1 MNPLIASAGI
11 NMAGQLAGNALNTST
26 WKDNQSWLLNRQ
38 FDQWQKQVD
47 YLNYYNSPVNQIGR
61 LQSAGI
67 NPALAF
73 TNGVNN
79 TSSTSASIGGVAPT
93 GNASFKGVSP
103 LEIQQMRTSQEQ
115 LKGQKIANE
124 IAEEELEQKRI
135 ETDEKKQSHITNVY
149 ANQNAFRLAV
159 AQGGFNYNPN
169 FSHGWRD
176 RSGAYM
182 FVDTPSYGMPFGDF
196 SLGKMLDANEYYRDF
211 LSPGASAL
219 SIQYDPSLLS
229 GYQLGRMYHDFS
241 QKEYNTH
248 VSDESR
254 IKMENQRD
262 ELNALLN
269 WTNVNGNFA
278 DLTQLFGDDLK
289 REMSYKMRTFDA
301 QTQAAIAEFKEILSR
316 NTLLDALHQ
325 HGMLGN
331 EAPLL
336 RFFSDKTGHAG
347 FDSLYSAK
355 NYGLLK
361 ADAMLNALIQVGAD
375 VAGAY
380 LSRGAHRPF
389 DVTEI
394 RNGSHLRRTY

>member
-11 NMAGQLAGNALNTST
+11 NMAGQLAGNALNTFT

-124 IAEEELEQKRI
+124 IAEEELAQKRI

-149 ANQNAFRLAV
+149 ANQNAFRQAI

-169 FSHGWRD
+169 FSYGWRD

-182 FVDTPSYGMPFGDF
+182 FRDTPAYGMPLNDF
-196 SLGKMLDANEYYRDF
+196 SAGSMLDSNEYYRDF

-219 SIQYDPSLLS
+219 SVQYDPSILS
-229 GYQLGRMYHDFS
+229 HYQLGKLYGDNSMYG
-241 QKEYNTH
+241 YNTA
-248 VSDESR
+248 EWR
-254 IKMENQRD
+254 EKQEN
-262 ELNALLN
+262 LSNYLSA
-269 WTNVNGNFA
+269 TNIADNFG
-278 DLTQLFGDDLK
+278 DLTRLFGDDLQ
-289 REMSYKMRTFDA
+289 REISYKMRTFDA

-325 HGMLGN
+325 RGMLGN
-331 EAPLL
+331 ESPLL

-380 LSRGAHRPF
+380 LSRGARRPF
-389 DVTEI
+389 DVTEV
-394 RNGSHLRRTY
+394 RNGSHIRRTY

>member
-11 NMAGQLAGNALNTST
+11 NMAGQLAGNALNTFT

-135 ETDEKKQSHITNVY
+135 DTDEKRQAHITNVY
-149 ANQNAFRLAV
+149 SNQNAFRRAV
-159 AQGGFNYNPN
+159 AQGGFLFNPT
-169 FSHGWRD
+169 FGDVWQD
-176 RSGAYM
+176 RSGRYH
-182 FVDTPSYGMPFGDF
+182 FTTPSPGDYDSYHGHGFG
-196 SLGKMLDANEYYRDF
+196 SENVN
-211 LSPGASAL
+211 P
-219 SIQYDPSLLS
+219 IQFDPSILS
-229 GYQLGRMYHDFS
+229 LYQLGKLYGDNGMYS
-241 QKEYNTH
+241 YNTA
-248 VSDESR
+248 EWR
-254 IKMENQRD
+254 EKQEN
-262 ELNALLN
+262 LSNYLSA
-269 WTNVNGNFA
+269 TNIADNFG
-278 DLTQLFGDDLK
+278 DLTRLFGDDLK
-289 REMSYKMRTFDA
+289 REISYKMRTFDA

-394 RNGSHLRRTY
+394 RNGSHIRRTY